1 MELWGTMEFYGKISS
16 TEIGEKLALLTK
28 KKPITSVEKNW

>member
-1 MELWGTMEFYGKISS
+1 MELWGTMEFYGKICS
-16 TEIGEKLALLTK
+16 TDTGEKLALLRK